1 MLKSPEAGEEGLRGL
16 AAARLEPVGEPGDT
30 GAEGRLQLGA
40 AATTRPSSH
49 RAIDGA
55 AESTSPTPAISTM
68 RRSGRPTAV
77 LTPWMMPSG
86 TVAM

>member
-1 MLKSPEAGEEGLRGL
+1 MLEDPEAGEEGLRGL
-16 AAARLEPVGEPGDT
+16 AAAGLEAVVSPWTPASKAACSSGD
-30 GAEGRLQLGA
+30 

-49 RAIDGA
+49 SAIDGA
-55 AESTSPTPAISTM
+55 AESTSPTPAMRTM
-68 RRSGRPTAV
+68 SRSGRPTAT